1 MTTSSG
7 EASASS
13 RWRYVAFEIV
23 VIRHSSQCAPSRSP
37 QRLAQ
42 ILRERRKHD
51 VETDADS
58 LLFARVRVDG
68 VLQVGRKYEHRAVL
82 HSHDDLIGI
91 LSRELGNDRIE
102 LSRCHSA

>member
-13 RWRYVAFEIV
+13 RWRYAAFGIV
-23 VIRHSSQCAPSRSP
+23 VMRHSSQCAPSRSP

-51 VETDADS
+51 VEADADS
-58 LLFARVRVDG
+58 LFFARARVDG
-68 VLQVGRKYEHRAVL
+68 VLQVGRKYQHRSGL

-91 LSRELGNDRIE
+91 LGRELDDRWPDDPALI
-102 LSRCHSA
+102 